1 MFNLVFNNFSHN
13 PCFIYNSSLFFTS
26 FFNFFDDD
34 VLHVHVALFKYVL
47 NVKLVVLPGPKILFY
62 VPPFVYI
69 KNVDAPLVPNIAPKY
84 AVSKLFI
91 GGDTLPP
98 SALD

>member
-1 MFNLVFNNFSHN
+1 MFSFVFNNFSHN
-13 PCFIYNSSLFFTS
+13 PCFIYNSSLFFIS
-26 FFNFFDDD
+26 FFNYFDDEVD
-34 VLHVHVALFKYVL
+34 HVHVALFKYVL
-47 NVKLVVLPGPKILFY
+47 NVKFVVFVGPKILFY

-84 AVSKLFI
+84 AVSKLFT
-91 GGDTLPP
+91 GGLTLPP